1 MIEITEIIRRTT
13 HGVTRPFLC
22 KASDGKTYYVKGKNV
37 GNSGLIKEFIGAKL
51 AQALQLPIPSF
62 QILYVD
68 IALIEIYDG
77 EGNELGDGYVFGS
90 EEIPSVTELKYESI
104 KEISISL
111 KKDILIFD
119 LWIRNEDR
127 TLSKL
132 GGNPNLFYKNKD
144 LYVIDHNLIFDN
156 SFSQVDFWNFHVF
169 REFGDFDLIDRENYQ
184 NKMKLTLETWESILD
199 MIPQEWKKDFNLEET
214 LQYLTKD
221 ANGNIWE
228 RLK

>member
-1 MIEITEIIRRTT
+1 MIEITEIIKRTT
-13 HGVTRPFLC
+13 HGVTQPFLC
-22 KASDGKTYYVKGKNV
+22 KSSDGKVYYVKGKNV

-90 EEIPSVTELKYESI
+90 EEVPSVTELKYESI
-104 KEISISL
+104 KEIPISL

-127 TLSKL
+127 TLSEF
-132 GGNPNLFYKNKD
+132 GGNPNLFWKNKE
-144 LYVIDHNLIFDN
+144 LYIIDHNLIFDN
-156 SFSQVDFWNFHVF
+156 RFSQIDFWNFHVF
-169 REFGDFDLIDRENYQ
+169 RENSDFDLIDREIYQ
-184 NKMKLTLETWESILD
+184 NKMKLALETWESILA
-199 MIPQEWKKDFNLEET
+199 MIPQEWNNDFNLEKT